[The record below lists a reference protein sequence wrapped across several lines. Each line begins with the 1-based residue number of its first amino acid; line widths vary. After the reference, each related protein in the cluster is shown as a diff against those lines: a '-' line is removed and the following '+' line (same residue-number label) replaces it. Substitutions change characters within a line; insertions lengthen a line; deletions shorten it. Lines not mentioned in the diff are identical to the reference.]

1 MSGTSKG
8 GPVNLMIGEAMQLIA
23 RENPVVL
30 DLRDAHSYRAG
41 HIEGAMLLHDD
52 LMESLVAKKEF
63 DRPLLLYCFRGQSS
77 QEKAKLFLA
86 VGFRRVY
93 SLAGGY
99 VAWSKKAD

>member
-1 MSGTSKG
+1 MSPNANA
-8 GPVNLMIGEAMQLIA
+8 GPVNLMIGEAIELMAKEEPI
-23 RENPVVL
+23 VL

-52 LMESLVAKKEF
+52 LMETLVSKQEL
-63 DRPLLLYCFRGQSS
+63 DRPVLLYCFRGQTSRD
-77 QEKAKLFLA
+77 KAKLFLA

-99 VAWSKKAD
+99 VAWSKRAS